1 VVKKKVSTYLL
12 LIAVLPLPLHSNC
25 RVMLEELYKDKSGF
39 CINTIETSK
48 IENAGGNATYGEITD
63 EGVQEFIKMTK
74 PTEKDVF
81 YDLGSGIGRM
91 TVKMYLDTPIQK
103 SVGIELADS
112 RHNQALAIKEQLKE
126 KGKLVPGRT
135 LEFKKGDILKANI
148 ADATIIYTASTCFSD
163 EFMKK
168 LTNKLASLKKGLKV
182 FTLRPLAKH
191 ESFKLKKEFQ
201 LPMTWSKNVS
211 VYWYE
216 LQ

>member
-1 VVKKKVSTYLL
+1 
-12 LIAVLPLPLHSNC
+12 
-25 RVMLEELYKDKSGF
+25 
-39 CINTIETSK
+39 
-48 IENAGGNATYGEITD
+48 
-63 EGVQEFIKMTK
+63 MTK

-103 SVGIELADS
+103 STGIELADS
-112 RHNQALAIKEQLKE
+112 RHNQALAIKEELKE
-126 KGKLVPGRT
+126 KLVPGRT
-135 LEFKKGDILKANI
+135 LEFKKGDILKTNL

-191 ESFKLKKEFQ
+191 ENFKLIKEFQ